1 MIRLSFCSPL
11 CLLFVFA
18 LLCGDLAAQEAKP
31 SAKKKPPASSPLA
44 PVEDLPG
51 LPRVLLIGDSIS
63 MGYTIPTRKLL
74 AGKAN
79 VHRPATNCGSSGNGL
94 KQLNAWLGEKKW
106 DVIHFNFGLHD
117 AKLPPEGAGH
127 APPDVYEKNLREL
140 VKRLQATGAKV
151 IWANTTPVPNGG
163 VLAPNRRFGSIDAYN
178 AIARKV
184 MEEHGVTINDLP
196 AAVNARLAQVRIKGD
211 VHFTAAG
218 SELLAEQVAAT
229 IEKVLKIEP
238 PSRSP

>member
-1 MIRLSFCSPL
+1 MPAFPARSLWILVAAL
-11 CLLFVFA
+11 C
-18 LLCGDLAAQEAKP
+18 CGHLAAQDA
-31 SAKKKPPASSPLA
+31 KPPAKNKPAADSPLA
-44 PVEDLPG
+44 PVADVPG

-79 VHRPATNCGSSGNGL
+79 VHRPPTNCSSSGNGL
-94 KQLNAWLGEKKW
+94 RQLKEWLGDKKW

-117 AKLPPEGAGH
+117 AKLPPEGVGH
-127 APPDVYEKNLREL
+127 APPEVYEKNLREL
-140 VKRLQATGAKV
+140 VKRIQATGAKV

-163 VLAPNRRFGSIDAYN
+163 VLAPNRRFGSIDEYN

-184 MEEHGVTINDLP
+184 MVEHGVTVNDLP
-196 AAVNARLAQVRIKGD
+196 SAVRSKLDQVQLKND

-218 SELLAEQVAAT
+218 SQLLAEQVARA
-229 IEKVLKIEP
+229 IEQVLKSEP
-238 PSRSP
+238 PSKTP